1 MCEDGI
7 PVTVVMPVFNGV
19 EWLDETIHS
28 VEAQRGVQF
37 ERIAVDD
44 GSTDGS
50 AALLRSRG
58 WRVLSTN
65 RVGPNGAR
73 ARALEEAKGKF
84 IAFLDQ
90 DDLWHPDHLALAVQS
105 LKSNSRALA
114 AVAKGLPFIDRRRPR
129 LGGRHHGPLTF
140 NPWAFYPITL
150 IDTPSM
156 VVIRRSALEE
166 VGGWPADRSLGSDP
180 LLWWRLSVDAPLAI
194 LPRRTVGIRRS
205 EHSLSAVSRS
215 RPLDYLRHLSNAATD
230 ALVGLPLGFGVGNA
244 AASAHILAAV
254 SSVVAAAIDGKCL
267 GAAAQNL
274 EFALGDASDDM
285 VIATIGF
292 CGWLLAPKLRRA
304 PAGEIDPL
312 VAIIDTW
319 PAEARRTRKAA
330 LQMVA
335 AVAGPWRASQIA
347 AAKFPDTGR
356 LSTAAAAWAFAFAAR
371 CGRIADPLSL
381 PSGPGPSA
389 IATESPR

>member
-1 MCEDGI
+1 MCENGI

-65 RVGPNGAR
+65 RVGPNVAR
-73 ARALEEAKGKF
+73 ARALEEAKGKLV
-84 IAFLDQ
+84 AFLDQ

-105 LKSNSRALA
+105 LSSNSPALA
-114 AVAKGLPFIDRRRPR
+114 AVGKGRPFFNRSCPR

-156 VVIRRSALEE
+156 VVIRRSALDA
-166 VGGWPADRSLGSDP
+166 VGGWPADRPLGSDP
-180 LLWWRLSVDAPLAI
+180 LLWWRLSVYVPLAI

-215 RPLDYLRHLSNAATD
+215 RPLDYLRHLSHAATD
-230 ALVGLPLGFGVGNA
+230 ALVDLPEGFGPGNA
-244 AASAHILAAV
+244 SDGGHILTAVAA
-254 SSVVAAAIDGKCL
+254 VVAAATDGVCL
-267 GAAAQNL
+267 GLAAQKL
-274 EFALGDASDDM
+274 ETALGEASDGM
-285 VIATIGF
+285 VIATVGF
-292 CGWLLAPKLRRA
+292 CGWLLTPQLRRA

-312 VAIIDTW
+312 AAIIDTW
-319 PAEARRTRKAA
+319 PAEAIRTRKAA
-330 LQMVA
+330 LHMVA
-335 AVAGPWRASQIA
+335 AVAGPRRTSQIA
-347 AAKFPDTGR
+347 AAKFPDTSR

-371 CGRIADPLSL
+371 CGHIADPLSL
-381 PSGPGPSA
+381 PSGLGPSA
-389 IATESPR
+389 IAIEPPQ